1 MSDDNFTND
10 LDNELEKFRAKKAK
24 EAEDQPQVSGIHPE
38 RAANIADQI
47 NHGRVQT
54 SETNAFKRSQ
64 SGLNEQI
71 AYFRKSRKFKGYGIR
86 TKVKRF
92 DAETAV
98 VQARI
103 TDKDGH
109 VVSEAHASWDADLI
123 YSAVFASCSKEEVE
137 SYRSLSNRDRL
148 ELCQNIA
155 ISRALRFLNI

>member
-1 MSDDNFTND
+1 MSDDQTT
-10 LDNELEKFRAKKAK
+10 NELEQFRAKKA
-24 EAEDQPQVSGIHPE
+24 AEIAAEESEQPQVSGIHPE
-38 RAANIADQI
+38 RAASIADQI

-54 SETNAFKRSQ
+54 RETNAFKRSQ

-98 VQARI
+98 VQAQI
-103 TDKDGH
+103 KDDRGNI
-109 VVSEAHASWDADLI
+109 VSEAHAAWDADLI
-123 YSAVFASCSKEEVE
+123 YSAVFASCTKEEVS
-137 SYRSLSNRDRL
+137 SYRELSNRDRL